1 MRVFCTKNAQKR
13 DAFGEKF
20 PRLRDAT
27 SSTAAGV
34 P

>member
-1 MRVFCTKNAQKR
+1 MRVFCTKNAQKEMR
-13 DAFGEKF
+13 SGEKF